1 MVSCLHVGVWEM
13 LLIVKIHLGASSAP
27 NVVLLNLVWGVGS
40 KLMVLCDMDSSYFN
54 TIDWMSVA
62 I

>member
-27 NVVLLNLVWGVGS
+27 NVVLLNLVWRVGS
-40 KLMVLCDMDSSYFN
+40 KLMVLRDMDSSYFN
-54 TIDWMSVA
+54 TIDWMGVA

>member
-13 LLIVKIHLGASSAP
+13 LLIVKIHSGASSAP
-27 NVVLLNLVWGVGS
+27 NVVLLNLVWRVGS
-40 KLMVLCDMDSSYFN
+40 KLMVLRDMDSSYFN
-54 TIDWMSVA
+54 TIDWMGVA